1 MAAAGLVV
9 VKLGGSHAFSH
20 YLTAWLD
27 ALAPAAGRVVIVPGG
42 GPFADAVRAAQRQ
55 MGFDDRAAH
64 SMALLA
70 MEQYACALASLRA
83 PLIIA
88 QSAAGIRTN
97 LRACKLPV
105 WAPSRM
111 ALRAKDVPWS
121 WDVTSDS
128 LAAWLAGQL
137 GAALLVVVKSVQV
150 TQAQATAAQL
160 VSRGWV
166 DPLFPRFA
174 AAAGCPIRL
183 FGSDEQAGLTRM
195 LAGGAAEGLE
205 VLVTPPHASLDA

>member
-20 YLTAWLD
+20 HLTAWLD

-42 GPFADAVRAAQRQ
+42 GPFADAVRAAQPQ

-64 SMALLA
+64 RMALLA
-70 MEQYACALASLRA
+70 MEQYACALSSLRA

-88 QSAAGIRTN
+88 QGAAGIRTN
-97 LRACKLPV
+97 LRAGKVPV

-128 LAAWLAGQL
+128 LAAWLAGVL
-137 GAALLVVVKSVQV
+137 RAKLLLLVKSIAPLPAPARASELAARGVVD
-150 TQAQATAAQL
+150 AA
-160 VSRGWV
+160 
-166 DPLFPRFA
+166 FPRFL
-174 AAAGCPIRL
+174 G
-183 FGSDEQAGLTRM
+183 
-195 LAGGAAEGLE
+195 AGGAQAYIAGASE
-205 VLVTPPHASLDA
+205 HAAFAAALAAGSLPGARIEP